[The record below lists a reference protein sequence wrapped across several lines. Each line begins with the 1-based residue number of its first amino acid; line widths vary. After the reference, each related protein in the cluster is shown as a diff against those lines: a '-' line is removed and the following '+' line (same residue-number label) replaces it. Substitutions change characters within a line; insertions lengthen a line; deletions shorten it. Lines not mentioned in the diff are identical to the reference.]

1 MFDNNNLRM
10 KISII
15 IPLYN
20 KEKYIKSVVESV
32 LNQSFQDFEV
42 IIVDDG
48 STDKSASIV
57 ETINDNRIRLVKKCN
72 GGVSAARNYGL
83 QFVSTDLVFYL
94 DADDILMPNT
104 LDTLYR
110 LYLRHPNCDIF
121 TGNFIQ
127 SYPKIKKKLYCVG
140 KKEYVIEDN
149 FQDFYKQKFYLRTG
163 IFLVKKEILEKSLG
177 FDEKLC
183 KGEDLEL
190 FLRWLD
196 YSKVCYNPTC
206 VFIYCKDANALSKK
220 DCDLESTLL
229 SVIDFSNCSK
239 WKKKILGEQVLLV
252 IISALFTM
260 DKFVLRWCWK
270 RYGIK
275 VFYLLKLIPTTFV
288 KTIRNSQVVDRI
300 LLKLK

>member
-1 MFDNNNLRM
+1 MG
-10 KISII
+10 ISII

-20 KEKYIKSVVESV
+20 KEKYIKKVIESV
-32 LNQSFQDFEV
+32 LKQSFQDFEV

-104 LDTLYR
+104 LDTLYK

-163 IFLVKKEILEKSLG
+163 IFLVKKEILEKSSTCTVEHPLSACHPIAY
-177 FDEKLC
+177 FPLSNP
-183 KGEDLEL
+183 
-190 FLRWLD
+190 FFHFSVD
-196 YSKVCYNPTC
+196 YCCSNNGKCS
-206 VFIYCKDANALSKK
+206 ASLS
-220 DCDLESTLL
+220 
-229 SVIDFSNCSK
+229 
-239 WKKKILGEQVLLV
+239 
-252 IISALFTM
+252 
-260 DKFVLRWCWK
+260 
-270 RYGIK
+270 
-275 VFYLLKLIPTTFV
+275 
-288 KTIRNSQVVDRI
+288 
-300 LLKLK
+300 